1 MPIIGLHGSIGS
13 GKSTIAKYLVVN
25 YNYEEYA
32 LANPLKKIGEIFYFE
47 PNQLYGTQENKLE
60 INEHWGVSARKF
72 LQVVGSELFRDAL
85 PKLLPDMKLD
95 GCSVWI
101 KLLDIYIK
109 KNPNKNLVIS
119 DVRFSDEA
127 KYIQSIG
134 GYIIK
139 IDRKLEQPSDIAKHQ
154 SENQNVSYDIILNNN
169 GSLDDLKKNID
180 TIAHVLQ

>member
-1 MPIIGLHGSIGS
+1 
-13 GKSTIAKYLVVN
+13 
-25 YNYEEYA
+25 
-32 LANPLKKIGEIFYFE
+32 
-47 PNQLYGTQENKLE
+47 
-60 INEHWGVSARKF
+60 
-72 LQVVGSELFRDAL
+72 LFRDAL